1 MLYGLQSTWSVVCVS
16 VPCPPSQAPLVKVD
30 VMYYELKYNA
40 QKKYEVVDIARPSVF
55 AHANTRGVHSHKAG
69 ALRGLTADPEDRTL
83 LHQHSQA
90 RRAAALAPRRLAIA

>member
-1 MLYGLQSTWSVVCVS
+1 
-16 VPCPPSQAPLVKVD
+16 
-30 VMYYELKYNA
+30 MYYELKYWYNA